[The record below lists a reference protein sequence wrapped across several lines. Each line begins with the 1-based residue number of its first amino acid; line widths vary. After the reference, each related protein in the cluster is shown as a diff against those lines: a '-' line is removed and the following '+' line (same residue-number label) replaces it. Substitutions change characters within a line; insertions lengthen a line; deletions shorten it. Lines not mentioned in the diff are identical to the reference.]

1 MEAYALTDA
10 GRVRS
15 LNQDYIYFSADHVG
29 SLSNLFLLA
38 DGMGGHRAGDY
49 ASRFMVEHLN
59 LYVGRHRS
67 DSPVRILQEGIRQVN
82 RDLYRKSIE
91 NQALSGMGTTLVAAT
106 AQEDTLF
113 VANVGD
119 SRLYLFRRGRLFQVT
134 RDHSYVEELV
144 ALGQMERNSRDYLEK
159 KNIITRA
166 LGIMSEVEV
175 DFFEKELCP
184 GDLILMCSDGLSNML
199 DEEEMASILS
209 DRASLKNK
217 VRRLVDR
224 ANEMGGYDNI
234 AVLLADPQISEV
246 RPC

>member
-15 LNQDYIYFSADHVG
+15 LNQDYIYFSSDHVG
-29 SLSNLFLLA
+29 SLDNLFLLA

-59 LYVGRHRS
+59 SYVGRHKGN
-67 DSPVRILQEGIRQVN
+67 SPVRILQEGIRQVN
-82 RDLYRKSIE
+82 WDLYRKSMEIE
-91 NQALSGMGTTLVAAT
+91 ALSGMGTTLVAAT
-106 AQEDTLF
+106 AEGDTLF

-119 SRLYLFRRGRLFQVT
+119 SRLYLFREGRLYQVT

-166 LGIMSEVEV
+166 LGIMPDVEV
-175 DFFEKELCP
+175 DFFERQLFP

-199 DEEEMASILS
+199 MEEEITAILS
-209 DRASLKNK
+209 DRDSLKQK

-224 ANEMGGYDNI
+224 ANEEGGYDNI

-246 RPC
+246 RSC

>member
-15 LNQDYIYFSADHVG
+15 LNQDYIYFSSDHVG
-29 SLSNLFLLA
+29 SLDNLFLLA
-38 DGMGGHRAGDY
+38 DGMGGHRAGDF
-49 ASRFMVEHLN
+49 ASRFMIEHLN
-59 LYVGRHRS
+59 SYVERHKGN
-67 DSPVRILQEGIRQVN
+67 SPVRILQEGIRQVN
-82 RDLYRKSIE
+82 WDLYRKSVE
-91 NQALSGMGTTLVAAT
+91 NEALSGMGTTLVAAT
-106 AQEDTLF
+106 AEGDTLF

-119 SRLYLFRRGRLFQVT
+119 SRLYLFRGGRLCQVT

-166 LGIMSEVEV
+166 LGIMPDVEV
-175 DFFEKELCP
+175 DFFEKQLYP

-199 DEEEMASILS
+199 MEEEMVAILS
-209 DRASLKNK
+209 QRDSLKKK

-224 ANEMGGYDNI
+224 ANEEGGYDNI
-234 AVLLADPQISEV
+234 ALLADPRISEV
-246 RPC
+246 RSC

>member
-15 LNQDYIYFSADHVG
+15 LNQDYIYFSPDHVG
-29 SLSNLFLLA
+29 SLDNLFLLA

-59 LYVGRHRS
+59 SYVERHKGNF
-67 DSPVRILQEGIRQVN
+67 PVRILQEGIRQVN
-82 RDLYRKSIE
+82 RDLYRKSVE
-91 NQALSGMGTTLVAAT
+91 NEALSGMGTTLVAAT
-106 AQEDTLF
+106 AEEDTLF

-119 SRLYLFRRGRLFQVT
+119 SRLYLFRGSRLHQVT

-166 LGIMSEVEV
+166 LGIMPDVEV
-175 DFFEKELCP
+175 DFFEKQLYP

-199 DEEEMASILS
+199 DEEEMAAILS
-209 DRASLKNK
+209 ARDSLKQK

-224 ANEMGGYDNI
+224 ANEEGGYDNI

-246 RPC
+246 RSC

>member
-15 LNQDYIYFSADHVG
+15 LNQDYIYFSSDHVG
-29 SLSNLFLLA
+29 SLDNLFLLA

-49 ASRFMVEHLN
+49 ASRFMIEHLN
-59 LYVGRHRS
+59 SYVERHKGN
-67 DSPVRILQEGIRQVN
+67 SPVRILQEGIRQVN
-82 RDLYRKSIE
+82 WDLYRKSVE
-91 NQALSGMGTTLVAAT
+91 NEALSGMGTTLVAAT
-106 AQEDTLF
+106 AEGDTLF

-119 SRLYLFRRGRLFQVT
+119 SRLYLFRGGRLCQVT

-166 LGIMSEVEV
+166 LGIMPDVEV
-175 DFFEKELCP
+175 DFFEKQLYP

-199 DEEEMASILS
+199 MEEEMVAILS
-209 DRASLKNK
+209 QRDSLKKK

-224 ANEMGGYDNI
+224 ANEEGGYDNI
-234 AVLLADPQISEV
+234 AVLLADPRISEV
-246 RPC
+246 RSC